1 MSDEKSENTLRRLL
15 ERAQIDKRML
25 TRLDLFT
32 EFRAA
37 MERKDVDAQLDIA
50 RRLKLNASDILA
62 EKQRAAAA
70 IAAGIED
77 AMATSDPDERTAK
90 LLKAYEL
97 AAKTRYWAYDAL
109 GDIEAGNAAAIQ
121 EGDILKALD
130 AIPPGRLSALA
141 ALLDNADIG
150 VRVEAA
156 AELKGVMPERVI
168 PMLRQINKEEGGSSV
183 GFAAMRALWPDTGS
197 EPPANKESPTKP

>member
-1 MSDEKSENTLRRLL
+1 MSDDRPNNALRRLL
-15 ERAQIDKRML
+15 ERAQVDKHML

-37 MERKDVDAQLDIA
+37 MERKDVNAQLDIA

-62 EKQRAAAA
+62 EKQQAAAA
-70 IAAGIED
+70 IAAGLKD
-77 AMATSDPDERTAK
+77 AMATSDPDERTTK

-109 GDIEAGNAAAIQ
+109 GDVEAGNAAATQ

-141 ALLDNADIG
+141 TLLDNPDIG
-150 VRVEAA
+150 VRVETAA
-156 AELKGVMPERVI
+156 NLKSAMPDRVI
-168 PMLRQINKEEGGSSV
+168 PILRKIREEEMGSSV

-197 EPPANKESPTKP
+197 KLPDGKGSATKP